1 MPLIDALRHHT
12 RQQHEALHRH
22 PLLAGLSDNALT
34 LEDFH
39 HILLAFDAYY
49 THAEAACFAEW
60 PEHAPN
66 APVLAWL
73 ASDLAQ
79 HGLDS
84 WADRMTFSHARLDTP
99 SKMAGYVYTKQ
110 GSTLGGH
117 VISKHI
123 ERQLALIPHIDQW
136 FFAGYH
142 HDNGPQWKAFVEVL
156 ETHGFH
162 EDDVV
167 ESACKSFENVAWF
180 CDSVLNLRQQSNYKN
195 SNFEEQNEA

>member
-12 RQQHEALHRH
+12 RQQHEALRRH
-22 PLLAGLSDNALT
+22 PLLAGLADNTLT
-34 LEDFH
+34 LRDFH
-39 HILLAFDAYY
+39 HILLAFDAYH

-84 WADRMTFSHARLDTP
+84 WADRIEFDHPPLDTA
-99 SKMAGYVYTKQ
+99 SKMAGYIYVKQ
-110 GSTLGGH
+110 DSALGGH

-142 HDNGPQWKAFVEVL
+142 HDNGQQWKLFVDAL
-156 ETHGFH
+156 EAPDFH
-162 EDDVV
+162 EDEVI
-167 ESACKSFENVAWF
+167 ESACRSFEHVACF
-180 CDSVLNLRQQSNYKN
+180 CDSVLHLKHLPSLEDQDG
-195 SNFEEQNEA
+195 A